1 MDHAQSLVVMENS
14 TELELASL
22 RLYMVQDTVV
32 TVVLDQKLARRLVMQ
47 DVVQVC
53 IHLYY

>member
-1 MDHAQSLVVMENS
+1 MDHAQLLVVMENS

>member
-1 MDHAQSLVVMENS
+1 MDHAQLLVVMENS

-47 DVVQVC
+47 VVVQVC

>member
-1 MDHAQSLVVMENS
+1 MDHAQLLVVMENS
-14 TELELASL
+14 TEPELASL

-47 DVVQVC
+47 VVVQVC